1 MKVTDVLAD
10 GAMRG
15 DLDELARRF
24 DLTPEQAQAVIGSVL
39 PEVSR
44 RLERNS
50 LSRGGVADLI
60 SMLGQAQAAP
70 PDLGTEDG
78 RARGNAFLEQVFG
91 NRDGSRAVAARAA
104 SASGV
109 GASIISAMLPY
120 IIQMVMSAFARK
132 TSGGLGDI
140 LSKIP
145 NLGGGAPAPSG
156 QGGGQS
162 GGHVGNMPFPSPSGR
177 GSDGG
182 GFGGGFPG
190 NSSPLPGP
198 EGMSTP
204 GQVSGRN
211 PYGDLSDIVRR
222 GGSGGSSVGGG
233 ALWRMVRSILGS
245 ALGFQSR
252 GIVSWIVR
260 MVIMRFG
267 WRILQTVLR
276 RAFTGGR

>member
-1 MKVTDVLAD
+1 MKVSDVLAD
-10 GAMRG
+10 GAMRS
-15 DLDELARRF
+15 DLDDLARRF

-50 LSRGGVADLI
+50 LSRGGVADML

-70 PDLGTEDG
+70 PDLATEAG
-78 RARGNAFLEQVFG
+78 RDRGNAFLEQVFG

-145 NLGGGAPAPSG
+145 DLGGGAPAPSG
-156 QGGGQS
+156 RDGGQS
-162 GGHVGNMPFPSPSGR
+162 GNMPYPMPSGSR
-177 GSDGG
+177 SGSGSG
-182 GFGGGFPG
+182 RGGFPG
-190 NSSPLPGP
+190 GSNSPLPGP
-198 EGMSTP
+198 EGMSLP
-204 GQVSGRN
+204 GPVAGRN

-222 GGSGGSSVGGG
+222 GGSAGSNVGGG
-233 ALWRMVRSILGS
+233 ALWRIVRSILGS
-245 ALGFQSR
+245 AMGFQSR

-260 MVIMRFG
+260 MVVMRFG
-267 WRILQTVLR
+267 WRILQTILR

>member
-1 MKVTDVLAD
+1 MNLTDVLAD
-10 GAMRG
+10 GAMRR

-24 DLTPEQAQAVIGSVL
+24 DLTPEQAQAVVGSVL

-50 LSRGGVADLI
+50 LSRGGVADLL

-70 PDLGTEDG
+70 PDLATEAG
-78 RARGNAFLEQVFG
+78 RDRGNAFLEQVFG

-104 SASGV
+104 STSGI

-156 QGGGQS
+156 QGGG
-162 GGHVGNMPFPSPSGR
+162 MPFPMPRSG
-177 GSDGG
+177 GDGG

-190 NSSPLPGP
+190 GSSSPLPGP
-198 EGMSTP
+198 EGMSPP

-222 GGSGGSSVGGG
+222 GGSGESSVGGG
-233 ALWRMVRSILGS
+233 ALWRMVRSILGA

-260 MVIMRFG
+260 MVVMRYG